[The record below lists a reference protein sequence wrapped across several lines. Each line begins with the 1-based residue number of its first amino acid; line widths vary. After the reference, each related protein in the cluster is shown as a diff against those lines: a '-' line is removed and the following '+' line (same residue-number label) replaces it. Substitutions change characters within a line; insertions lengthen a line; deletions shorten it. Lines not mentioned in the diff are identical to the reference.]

1 MEQGCALA
9 AGGSGRQRFRDRAL
23 AAHLATIMVEGR
35 YSYHAALWDGARN
48 LRPAE
53 AYASSSA

>member
-9 AGGSGRQRFRDRAL
+9 AGALVASDFAIARL

-35 YSYHAALWDGARN
+35 YSYHAAI
-48 LRPAE
+48 
-53 AYASSSA
+53 